1 MVFRFTNFLFAVAI
15 CASVL
20 SMVPVVGSA
29 NAQVVRVSTTVSGR
43 TGDVYLLRGL
53 MDVFSQGMDTLG
65 DKLRTKGFTV
75 NVTNHSSW
83 RVIAKNI
90 TERYKA
96 SKYPEPVFLIG
107 HSLGADAVILLSE
120 RLAQNDVPV
129 ALAVT
134 FDPVNPRPAPS
145 NVKRF
150 INYYQSNN
158 GWGAA
163 VKPGPGF
170 KASLINTDLKDRTD
184 IHHTS
189 IDKADFLHA
198 KVIGEM
204 IRRSR
209 PIRRKVTNQHSGGEP
224 DYLAS
229 RRFDRS

>member
-1 MVFRFTNFLFAVAI
+1 
-15 CASVL
+15 
-20 SMVPVVGSA
+20 
-29 NAQVVRVSTTVSGR
+29 
-43 TGDVYLLRGL
+43 
-53 MDVFSQGMDTLG
+53 MDVFSKGMDTLG
-65 DKLRTKGFTV
+65 EKLRAKGFQA

-83 RVIAKNI
+83 SLIAKKI

-96 SKYPEPVFLIG
+96 SKYPEPIFLIG

-129 ALAVT
+129 SLVVT
-134 FDPVNPRPAPS
+134 FDPVHPRPVPK

-170 KASLINTDLKDRTD
+170 SASLVNSDLKDRTD
-184 IHHTS
+184 LHHTS
-189 IDKADFLHA
+189 IDKADFLHE

-204 IRRSR
+204 MRRSR
-209 PIRRKVTNQHSGGEP
+209 PIRRQVTG
-224 DYLAS
+224 
-229 RRFDRS
+229 